1 MLIILIVAFFTILLH
16 FKFNAN
22 ISTCEIKHRN
32 IIQIY
37 GLWDTKSID
46 NKYLSLIEHNQY
58 LNQKWSHKI
67 YDKKFVEN
75 EFQKVDP
82 YYKTIYDRL
91 SRNVAKADMARY
103 LLAYTIGGFYLDLDV
118 KLKTPLEE
126 IFRKVKKETKVVLIA
141 DKWSDAFDVCKPNL
155 IKPSDKLMKITPR
168 VCNYAFYSEAGNSFW
183 IDVLNELCKYVE
195 LTHFEYMNDCDV
207 IWITGP
213 DLLTKVYHEKIHKG
227 VQLIGAKQTPFKGWG
242 GNGDYMEHKI
252 FGKWRQN
259 RDK

>member
-1 MLIILIVAFFTILLH
+1 MIYITLLLIIMIVY
-16 FKFNAN
+16 KFYQSKLKYSPIHN
-22 ISTCEIKHRN
+22 H

-37 GLWDTKSID
+37 GLWDTKPID
-46 NKYLSLIEHNQY
+46 NEYVSLIKHNQY
-58 LNQKWSHKI
+58 LNSEWSHKI
-67 YDKKFVEN
+67 YDKQFIEK
-75 EFQKVDP
+75 EFKKIDP
-82 YYKTIYDRL
+82 YYKTIYDKL
-91 SRNVAKADMARY
+91 SRKVAKADMARY

-126 IFRKVKKETKVVLIA
+126 IFNNVKKETQIVLIA
-141 DKWSDAFDVCKPNL
+141 DKWSDAFDVCKPTL
-155 IKPSDKLMKITPR
+155 IKPSETLMKITPR
-168 VCNYAFYSEAGNSFW
+168 VCNYAFYSEPGNSFW
-183 IDVLNELCKYVE
+183 MDVLDELCKYVE
-195 LTHFEYMNDCDV
+195 MTNYEYMNDCDV

-213 DLLTKVYHEKIHKG
+213 DLLTKVYHKKIYND